1 MIMAGAEDPALLC
14 YFDGCINVGQQL
26 CYWKKNYC
34 FCCHRQSGG
43 CRRRLCSIHRG
54 VVYTDTDTQR
64 HDCTACTDCVH
75 AIKKDMAA
83 DLRCKLLLF
92 WMLCLLIFG
101 TVPISVG
108 LYTLI
113 TELTAFD

>member
-1 MIMAGAEDPALLC
+1 MIMAGPEDPALQC
-14 YFDGCINVGQQL
+14 YFEGCINVGQQQ

-54 VVYTDTDTQR
+54 VVYTVSDSQG
-64 HDCTACTDCVH
+64 HACTDCVH
-75 AIKKDMAA
+75 AFEKDMAA
-83 DLRCKLLLF
+83 DSRCKLLLI

-101 TVPISVG
+101 TVPISKV
-108 LYTLI
+108 LYELI
-113 TELTAFD
+113 IFADI